1 MSAKKEKVDKDKA
14 AAKGSGKL
22 LELGLICD
30 CTSSMYS
37 WIDRAKT
44 TLIQIIDNT
53 VASCGSNLKV
63 RVCFVGYRDHSDTPR
78 FSIIDFTEDAKAV
91 RDFINKT

>member
-1 MSAKKEKVDKDKA
+1 M
-14 AAKGSGKL
+14 
-22 LELGLICD
+22 C
-30 CTSSMYS
+30 S

-63 RVCFVGYRDHSDTPR
+63 RVCFVGYRDHSDSPR

-91 RDFINKT
+91 RDFINKTKASGGKDCPEDVAGGFRKCLD